1 MPETFPPSSDDKDR
15 GTARS
20 GGARFNADVRFDDQE
35 VPITEVL
42 IVLACIAFVFVGVG
56 LLAWY
61 KLDSNI
67 GPNRAD
73 TSGSN
78 YNAYNF
84 PSDPLPLQ
92 PRLEPLGTVTGQVSQ
107 SIAQH
112 QLAFE
117 QTLES
122 YGSTCD
128 NAFVHIPIGEA
139 IKLVIPHLP
148 VRGVTSGDLSKTHGL
163 VGGGESNSGRL
174 FQEAPSW
181 YGSNH

>member
-1 MPETFPPSSDDKDR
+1 MPEPVVPPSGDKDR
-15 GTARS
+15 EAPPNRDTS
-20 GGARFNADVRFDDQE
+20 PHTEVQYDEQE
-35 VPITEVL
+35 VPIKGVL
-42 IVLACIAFVFVGVG
+42 IVVAGIAVVFVLVG

-67 GPNRAD
+67 GPNR
-73 TSGSN
+73 SGTGVSN
-78 YNAYNF
+78 YNTYNT
-84 PSDPLPLQ
+84 PSDRLPLQ

-117 QTLES
+117 QTLAN
-122 YGSTCD
+122 YGSTSD
-128 NAFVHIPIGEA
+128 NAFVHIPIAEA

-148 VRGVTSGDLSKTHGL
+148 VRRETPADLSKTHGL

-181 YGSNH
+181 YGSTH